1 MSHKEPWC
9 FDILDNTR
17 STHQVPEHHGTVHPS
32 VGMLPV
38 KVLVHFGLSLDVLS
52 GIPVFRKV
60 IPAAQV
66 LNDGHTER
74 VHQ

>member
-1 MSHKEPWC
+1 M
-9 FDILDNTR
+9 
-17 STHQVPEHHGTVHPS
+17 PEHHGTVHSS

-60 IPAAQV
+60 IPVAQV

-74 VHQ
+74 IYVQ

>member
-1 MSHKEPWC
+1 M
-9 FDILDNTR
+9 
-17 STHQVPEHHGTVHPS
+17 PEHHGTVHPS

-38 KVLVHFGLSLDVLS
+38 EVLIHFGLSLEVLP
-52 GIPVFRKV
+52 GVPVFRKV

-74 VHQ
+74 MRQ

>member
-1 MSHKEPWC
+1 M
-9 FDILDNTR
+9 
-17 STHQVPEHHGTVHPS
+17 PEHHGTVHPS